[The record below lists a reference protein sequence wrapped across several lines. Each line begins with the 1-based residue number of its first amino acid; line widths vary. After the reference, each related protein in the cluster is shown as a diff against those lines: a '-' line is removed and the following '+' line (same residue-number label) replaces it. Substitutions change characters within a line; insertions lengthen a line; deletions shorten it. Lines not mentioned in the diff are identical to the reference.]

1 MHRIGHMTL
10 DAVIESEEPFADP
23 FQFLPDA
30 RQEVIDANAHWLK
43 PRHIVPET
51 GRMNFCFQSF
61 VLRTGRYTV
70 LVDSCIGNDK
80 NRPHR
85 PTWHRRQGSY
95 IADLARLGVHPAEV
109 DFVLCTHLHGDHVG
123 WNTRLEN
130 GRWVPTF
137 PNAKYIMARTECD
150 FWEKRYREKP
160 DEPRNF
166 SFGDSVLPVLEANK
180 AVLVDTDHEI
190 ARGIW
195 FEPAPGH
202 TPGNVVVNVRSN
214 GHRAVLLGDTIHHV
228 LQIIEPDWSTWVCE
242 DKAAARA
249 SRRALLEKYVDTD
262 TLIAP
267 AHFPTPT
274 LGHFVRRGDGF
285 GYRMVDE

>member
-1 MHRIGHMTL
+1 MM
-10 DAVIESEEPFADP
+10 
-23 FQFLPDA
+23 
-30 RQEVIDANAHWLK
+30 
-43 PRHIVPET
+43 
-51 GRMNFCFQSF
+51 FCFQSY
-61 VLRTGRYTV
+61 VLRTEHHNI

-85 PTWHRRQGSY
+85 PTWHRRQGSFL
-95 IADLARLGVHPAEV
+95 ADLARLGVEPEEI

-123 WNTRLEN
+123 WNTQLVD

-150 FWEKRYREKP
+150 FWEQRYREAP
-160 DEPRNF
+160 DEPRNYA
-166 SFGDSVLPVLEANK
+166 FGDSVLPVLEANR

-190 ARGIW
+190 SSGVW

-202 TPGNVVVNVRSN
+202 TPGNVVVNVKSN
-214 GHRAVLLGDTIHHV
+214 GAAGVLLGDTIHHV
-228 LQIIEPDWSTWVCE
+228 LQILEPDWSTFVCE

-249 SRRALLEKYVDTD
+249 SRRAILEKYVDTE

-274 LGHFVRRGDGF
+274 LGRIVGRDGGF